1 MNMKEIY
8 LYQLNKELKFFLSLF
23 LVSLMVGVMIGLIYL
38 FQTTSFSK
46 ELTSNRLV
54 KTSEFIEEDFG
65 IDESAARSTGELL
78 MTTHN
83 HIIGF
88 SFIFFSV
95 GGIFYFNSIVKGF
108 WKLFLIAEPFI
119 STLISFG
126 SMWGVRYLDEN
137 LIYLTIISAIF
148 LYSAFFI
155 MVFISLFELTLKRP
169 S

>member
-8 LYQLNKELKFFLSLF
+8 LYQLNKGIKLFLSFF
-23 LVSLMVGVMIGLIYL
+23 LVSLTVGVIFGLIYL
-38 FQTTSFSK
+38 FQTTSFNK
-46 ELTSNRLV
+46 DVTSNRLV
-54 KTSEFIEEDFG
+54 DSSEFIEEDFG
-65 IDESAARSTGELL
+65 INETVARSTSELL

-88 SFIFFSV
+88 SFIFFFL

-108 WKLFLIAEPFI
+108 WKLLFIGEPFI
-119 STLISFG
+119 SNVVSFG

-137 LIYLTIISAIF
+137 LIYLTIISAVL

-155 MVFISLFELTLKRP
+155 MVFISLFELNLKKP
-169 S
+169 A